1 MGRLESLERSRK
13 QVRAGNALR
22 AEKIMV
28 MSVSQLECILLYL
41 FKMKQNRSCWIKG

>member
-28 MSVSQLECILLYL
+28 MSVSQLKCILLYL